1 MLEITK
7 QFQDRYSDLFKQDLS
22 DLSEALKS
30 SNNQIPIE
38 IITIWIGID

>member
-22 DLSEALKS
+22 DLSEALKIIKQ
-30 SNNQIPIE
+30 SNTNRDYYNLD
-38 IITIWIGID
+38 WY